1 MIVVD
6 ASVAAKWVL
15 NEADSPAARALLGG
29 PDELAAPELLRVEGT
44 SAITRAVRN
53 GRLGTADVD
62 VPLNAW
68 FALMASGRVELVPI
82 EPYLRP
88 AATLSCA
95 LRHPL
100 YDCLYLVLAQRLD
113 ADLVT
118 TDSTFLRRAT
128 AAWPRLRP
136 LSA

>member
-15 NEADSPAARALLGG
+15 NEADSPAARALLGRS
-29 PDELAAPELLRVEGT
+29 DELAAPELLRVEGI

-68 FALMASGRVELVPI
+68 FALLASGRVELVPI
-82 EPYLRP
+82 DLYLRT
-88 AATLSCA
+88 AATLSCD

-100 YDCLYLVLAQRLD
+100 YDCFYLVLAQRLN

-118 TDSTFLRRAT
+118 TDGTFLRRTT
-128 AAWPRLRP
+128 AVWPRVRL
-136 LSA
+136 LGT